1 MTEMDEKSKCDCNG
15 RLKLLF
21 ACSGAADTAEIAD
34 RAVRKVHRDGTA
46 RMYCLAGVGADI
58 DTILANTRGAGKL
71 VVVDGCETDCARKLM
86 EKAGFARLLHLR
98 VTDLGFV
105 KGSAPATDENIEQ
118 VFVNLN
124 ALLEES

>member
-1 MTEMDEKSKCDCNG
+1 MNETSECDCDG
-15 RLKLLF
+15 GWKLLF

-34 RAVRKVHRDGTA
+34 RAVRKMHRNGTA

-58 DTILANTRGAGKL
+58 DTIMANTCEAGRL

-86 EKAGFARLLHLR
+86 EKAGFSDLLHLR

-105 KGSAPATDENIEQ
+105 KGSTPVSDENVEH
-118 VFVNLN
+118 VFAKLN
-124 ALLEES
+124 ALLERS